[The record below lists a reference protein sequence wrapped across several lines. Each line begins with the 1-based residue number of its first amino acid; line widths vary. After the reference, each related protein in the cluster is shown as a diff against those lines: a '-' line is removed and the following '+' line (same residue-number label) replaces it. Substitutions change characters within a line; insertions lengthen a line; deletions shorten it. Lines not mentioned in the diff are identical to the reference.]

1 MELTET
7 EKNFDTRLA
16 AFIEARRKK
25 GRETYGQGLEHGD
38 NFDWDIMALEEVTD
52 FAQYL
57 MAENTRLRETL
68 RSQSQVLLADAQE
81 TFGWYQN
88 MAMRTARADEEPE
101 KALLIRTLGLTGEAG
116 EVADYVK
123 KCAGHGHPLDKSVIE
138 KELGDVLWY
147 VAALSHN
154 LGLDMAGIARKNI
167 DKLKKRY
174 PEGFSEEASRNR
186 VA

>member
-7 EKNFDTRLA
+7 EKDFDQKLRS
-16 AFIEARRKK
+16 FIDSRREE
-25 GRETYGQGLEHGD
+25 GRVTYGQGLTHTSEY
-38 NFDWDIMALEEVTD
+38 DWNLMALEEIAD

-57 MAENTRLRETL
+57 MAENNRLRDKIK
-68 RSQSQVLLADAQE
+68 VLDTSKE
-81 TFGWYQN
+81 DSFGWYQN
-88 MAMRTARADEEPE
+88 MALRTARADEEPE

-147 VAALSHN
+147 VAALAHN

-174 PEGFSEEASRNR
+174 PEGFSEDASRNR